1 MDPSCS
7 YLACSYSNKSLC
19 MYDAI
24 SGELVTRAV
33 GHGEVITGVIFLPD
47 CKHVVSVSPYRAY

>member
-33 GHGEVITGVIFLPD
+33 GHGEVITGVI
-47 CKHVVSVSPYRAY
+47 